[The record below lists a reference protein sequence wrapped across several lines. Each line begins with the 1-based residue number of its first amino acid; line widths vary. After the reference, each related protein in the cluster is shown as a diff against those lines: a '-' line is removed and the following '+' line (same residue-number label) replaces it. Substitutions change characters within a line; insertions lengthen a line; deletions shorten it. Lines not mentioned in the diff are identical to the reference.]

1 MPRGLGIAEQ
11 AGRAVMGMSWFY
23 GERDYRAIE
32 DALMRS
38 DYGRW
43 FLGEYLARNRSDE
56 TQALLEALERLED
69 SLGSGVEAEQVPRLR
84 EIALEIDAA
93 LDEAIACMADA
104 TEHPQQDAP
113 PIDTILEAVEDIN
126 GFLEAMAARQVHKRL
141 PVKIRARL
149 SDIQSAC
156 AQVDTR
162 SQAAPGLIEM
172 LKDLRARLREVGAAL
187 ESAHTEAGE
196 GETAQQFPRKLLD
209 ELAAAFGHPENM
221 PARG

>member
-1 MPRGLGIAEQ
+1 
-11 AGRAVMGMSWFY
+11 MGMSWFY

-56 TQALLEALERLED
+56 TQALLEALERLEAG
-69 SLGSGVEAEQVPRLR
+69 LGDAVAAEQMPRLR

-93 LDEAIACMADA
+93 LDEAIAGMADEA
-104 TEHPQQDAP
+104 GHPQSDAP

-126 GFLEAMAARQVHKRL
+126 GFLEAMAARRVHKRL

-149 SDIQSAC
+149 SDIQNAC

-172 LKDLRARLREVGAAL
+172 LKDLRARLRSVGTAL
-187 ESAHTEAGE
+187 EAAHSEAGE
-196 GETAQQFPRKLLD
+196 GETAHQFPRKLLD
-209 ELAAAFGHPENM
+209 ELAAAFGHAANM

>member
-1 MPRGLGIAEQ
+1 
-11 AGRAVMGMSWFY
+11 MGMSWFY

-56 TQALLEALERLED
+56 TQALLEALERLEA
-69 SLGSGVEAEQVPRLR
+69 SLDDGVGAEQVPRLR
-84 EIALEIDAA
+84 EIAMEIDAA
-93 LDEAIACMADA
+93 LDEAIAGMADEV
-104 TEHPQQDAP
+104 EHPQQDAP
-113 PIDTILEAVEDIN
+113 PVDEILEAVEDIN
-126 GFLEAMAARQVHKRL
+126 GFLEAMAARRVQKRL

-149 SDIQSAC
+149 TDIQNAC

-162 SQAAPGLIEM
+162 SYAAPGLIEM
-172 LKDLRARLREVGAAL
+172 LKDLRARLREFGTAL
-187 ESAHTEAGE
+187 ETAHTEARE
-196 GETAQQFPRKLLD
+196 GETAHQFPRKLLD
-209 ELAAAFGHPENM
+209 ELAAAFGHPANM

>member
-1 MPRGLGIAEQ
+1 
-11 AGRAVMGMSWFY
+11 MGMSWFY

-56 TQALLEALERLED
+56 TQALLEALERLEA
-69 SLGSGVEAEQVPRLR
+69 SLGDGVGTEQVPRLR

-93 LDEAIACMADA
+93 LDEAIAGIADEA
-104 TEHPQQDAP
+104 GHPRQDAP
-113 PIDTILEAVEDIN
+113 AVDTILEAVEDIN
-126 GFLEAMAARQVHKRL
+126 GFLEAMAARRVQKRL

-149 SDIQSAC
+149 ADIQHAC
-156 AQVDTR
+156 ARVDTR
-162 SQAAPGLIEM
+162 SHAAPGLIEM
-172 LKDLRARLREVGAAL
+172 LKDLRARLREIGMAL
-187 ESAHTEAGE
+187 EDAHAEAGE
-196 GETAQQFPRKLLD
+196 SETAHHFPRKLLD
-209 ELAAAFGHPENM
+209 ELAAAFGHPANM